1 MDDARGLDT
10 DEVSERRARYGRN
23 AVLAQSHRSWL
34 HVLGETAGDPM
45 LWFLVGTSGLY
56 FVLGA
61 RTEGLVLL
69 LAIVPLLG
77 MDGFLHRRTRAS
89 TAGLQSR
96 LAARATVLREGREQV
111 VTADELVVGD
121 LARVEAGEHFP
132 ADGVVVR
139 GECLQAEESSLTGE
153 ALPVRKRPLS
163 RLPPGAEPAVDGSYW
178 GLAGT
183 RLLTGTAWVRIV
195 FTGRETLYG
204 SIVRSATQGAQART
218 PLQQAVAHLVAV
230 LMGVA
235 AVLCVVLA
243 FVRWRQ
249 GFGWM
254 DALLSAATLAVAA
267 LPEEFPVAFTFFLGA
282 GVYRLARRQALVRRL
297 VSVENIGRVTCIC
310 SDKTGTLT
318 EGRLRVARTLPASDV
333 QAEAL
338 LWTAALASREE
349 GGDPLDAALLE
360 AATRAR
366 PGVARP
372 RAGATFPFTEE
383 RRRETAVVEDVEG
396 RLLAAVKGAPE
407 RVLDL
412 CALEAGAREAWGER
426 VSALAAE
433 GRKVIACASQS
444 LDASAWRGGE
454 PDRGFHFLGLVAFE
468 DPVRP
473 GVPEAVR
480 ECREAGLRTVMVT
493 GDHPATALAV
503 ARQLG
508 LGGARPRVLSG
519 EELEAR
525 LHEDGAVP
533 DVDVVARAVPAQ
545 KYALVTALQRRGEVV
560 ATTGDGVNDVPAL
573 QAADVGIAMGERGT
587 RSAREVASIVLLDD
601 DFGTLVRAI
610 AEGRQLFRNL
620 QGCFLYLLLIHIPL
634 VVTAAL
640 LPLAGYPLLYLPVH
654 IVWLELIIHPTA
666 MLAFQAAARPGRLEP
681 MRRRGSARFFSAGD
695 WATLALVG
703 GLMTVGLVWS
713 YDRSLGAGRDVEH
726 GRAVAMASLTLA
738 STVFAAVL
746 TGLRTRT
753 ARWVCA
759 LTTGV
764 SLLLIQVPALAHLL
778 MLRPLHADDW
788 ARVAVGVAVA
798 SLPLVLSRPRAA
810 AHQARDG
817 AARGSSPSQAHGREG
832 ILPVSSSSRAGLN
845 AVPGRRTPLPAWRPR
860 RRGR

>member
-1 MDDARGLDT
+1 MRIPVPIRRLPAPLDDARGLDM

-23 AVLAQSHRSWL
+23 DVLARPHRSWL
-34 HVLGETAGDPM
+34 HVLRETAGDPM

-77 MDGFLHRRTRAS
+77 MDAFLHRRTRAS
-89 TAGLQSR
+89 TAGLRSR
-96 LAARATVLREGREQV
+96 LAARATVLRAGHEQV
-111 VTADELVVGD
+111 VPADELVVGD
-121 LARVEAGEHFP
+121 LARVRAGEHFP
-132 ADGVVVR
+132 ADGVVLR
-139 GECLQAEESSLTGE
+139 GEGLQAEESSLTGE

-163 RLPPGAEPAVDGSYW
+163 RLPSGDEPAVEGSHW

-204 SIVRSATQGAQART
+204 SIVRSATQGAHART

-235 AVLCVVLA
+235 AVMCAVLA

-254 DALLSAATLAVAA
+254 DALLSAVTLAVAA

-282 GVYRLARRQALVRRL
+282 GVYRLARRQALVRRS

-318 EGRLRVARTLPASDV
+318 EGRLRVTRVLPAPGV
-333 QAEAL
+333 QADAL

-349 GGDPLDAALLE
+349 GRDPLDAALLE
-360 AATRAR
+360 EAARAR
-366 PGVARP
+366 PGVVRP
-372 RAGATFPFTEE
+372 SAQATFPFTEE
-383 RRRETAVVEDVEG
+383 RRRETAVVDDVEG

-407 RVLDL
+407 RVVDL
-412 CALEAGAREAWGER
+412 CALEADARMDWARR
-426 VSALAAE
+426 VSALAAD
-433 GRKVIACASQS
+433 GRKVIACASQP
-444 LDASAWRGGE
+444 LDSASWRGGE
-454 PDRGFHFLGLVAFE
+454 PDRGFQFLGLVAFE

-473 GVPEAVR
+473 GVREAVR
-480 ECREAGLRTVMVT
+480 ECEEAGLRTVMVT

-508 LGGARPRVLSG
+508 LGGARPRVLTG
-519 EELEAR
+519 EALEAR
-525 LHEDGAVP
+525 LNEGVAVP

-545 KYALVTALQRRGEVV
+545 KYALVAALQRRGEVV
-560 ATTGDGVNDVPAL
+560 AATGDGVNDVPAL

-620 QGCFLYLLLIHIPL
+620 QACFLYLLLIHIPL

-640 LPLAGYPLLYLPVH
+640 VPLAGYPLLYLPVH

-666 MLAFQAAARPGRLEP
+666 MLAFQAAARSGRLAP
-681 MRRRGSARFFSAGD
+681 VRRRGAARFFSAGD
-695 WATLALVG
+695 WSLLALVG

-713 YDRSLGAGRDVEH
+713 YDRSLGAGSDVEH
-726 GRAVAMASLTLA
+726 GRAAAVASLTLA
-738 STVFAAVL
+738 SAVFAAVL

-778 MLRPLHADDW
+778 MLRPLDVDDW
-788 ARVAVGVAVA
+788 ARVAAGVAVA
-798 SLPLVLSRPRAA
+798 SLPLVLARWRGATKAHAPRAEA
-810 AHQARDG
+810 AAPPLHGQVRRG
-817 AARGSSPSQAHGREG
+817 AA
-832 ILPVSSSSRAGLN
+832 
-845 AVPGRRTPLPAWRPR
+845 
-860 RRGR
+860 